1 MSNLTLGKGDRFIF
15 SSVCYAD
22 ISTEGGFMPRMGR
35 VVLPNYP
42 HHIVQRG
49 HNRQVV
55 FAEAGDFQRYLYD
68 LRELKNAFGVKV
80 YAYCLMT
87 NHVHLLLAPDE
98 STAGLGQLM
107 KALAARMTRYRNK
120 LEGRSGTL
128 WEGRYKSSLVQ
139 SDCYLL
145 ACSRYIELNP
155 VRARMVSQPEDY
167 VWSSYSLR
175 FGEQTRDNWLDTDP
189 CFEAL
194 GHTLEERRLKYRDF
208 VSQGVSSGELRLIR
222 EALQRGQLTGSTRF
236 IDEIEAAMGL
246 RIELRG
252 QGRPARRI

>member
-1 MSNLTLGKGDRFIF
+1 
-15 SSVCYAD
+15 
-22 ISTEGGFMPRMGR
+22 MPRMGR
-35 VVLPNYP
+35 IVLPNYP

-68 LRELKNAFGVKV
+68 LRELKDAFGVKV

-87 NHVHLLLAPDE
+87 NHVHLLVAPVE
-98 STAGLGQLM
+98 STAGLSQLM

-155 VRARMVSQPEDY
+155 VRARIVSQPEDY
-167 VWSSYSLR
+167 AWSSYLLR
-175 FGEQTRDNWLDTDP
+175 FGEKTYDNWLDTDP

-194 GHTLEERRLKYRDF
+194 GRTLEDRRFVYRSF
-208 VSQGVSSGELRLIR
+208 VTQEIPSEELTLIR
-222 EALQRGQLTGSTRF
+222 ESLQRGQLTGNARF
-236 IDEIEAAMGL
+236 VDEVEGVMGL
-246 RIELRG
+246 RIERRG
-252 QGRPARRI
+252 RGRPARSI

>member
-1 MSNLTLGKGDRFIF
+1 
-15 SSVCYAD
+15 
-22 ISTEGGFMPRMGR
+22 MPRMGR

-42 HHIVQRG
+42 HHIIQRG

-68 LRELKNAFGVKV
+68 LRELKSAFGVKV

-98 STAGLGQLM
+98 STTGLGQLM

-167 VWSSYSLR
+167 AWSSYLLR
-175 FGEQTRDNWLDTDP
+175 FSGQSCDNWLDTDP

-194 GHTLEERRLKYRDF
+194 GHTLEDRRLKYRTF
-208 VSQGVSSGELRLIR
+208 VNQGVPSEELTLIR
-222 EALQRGQLTGSTRF
+222 EALQRGQLTGNTRF
-236 IDEIEAAMGL
+236 VDEVEAVMGL
-246 RIELRG
+246 RIERRG
-252 QGRPARRI
+252 QGRPASRI